1 MTSVLLFVAS
11 LFPAVLGHGYLQ
23 EPSSRSSMWRFGYNT
38 PHNYN
43 DNQLFCGGFQRQWD
57 RNGGKCGICGDPWD
71 GVRENE
77 AGGRYA
83 TGIIS
88 RKYKEGQIIDVQVK
102 ITASHFGY
110 FEFRL
115 CPNNNVHKPA
125 TQACLNQYVLHQPS
139 GSVRFLE
146 QGRPQTYAIKLK
158 LPKGLTCTQCVL
170 QWKYNA
176 GNSYGMSNDGRN
188 CKGCGKQEQF
198 YGCADVAISPADSGP
213 KGNGSPRPNLAQEQ
227 IVESRP
233 QLIPTFVN
241 GDGATCRGVQAFRLI
256 NSFADSWCQSNCR
269 QGYCP
274 MIYCTPA
281 CQKLT
286 VYG

>member
-1 MTSVLLFVAS
+1 MICLLFLALV
-11 LFPAVLGHGYLQ
+11 PAVLGHGYLQ
-23 EPSSRSSMWRFGYNT
+23 EPPSRSSMWRFGFNT

-43 DNQLFCGGFQRQWD
+43 DNQLFCGGFDRQWNK
-57 RNGGKCGICGDPWD
+57 NGGKCGICGDPWD

-88 RKYKEGQIIDVQVK
+88 RRYTEGQIIDVKVK
-102 ITASHFGY
+102 ITASHMGY

-125 TQACLNQYVLHQPS
+125 TQACLDQYVLHQPS

-146 QGRPQTYAIKLK
+146 QGRPQTYSIKVK

-176 GNSYGMSNDGRN
+176 GNSFGTAPNGQV
-188 CKGCGKQEQF
+188 CKGCGPQEQF
-198 YGCADVAISPADSGP
+198 YGCADIAISPATSGAHQA
-213 KGNGSPRPNLAQEQ
+213 GSYHPYVPQGVVA
-227 IVESRP
+227 RP
-233 QLIPTFVN
+233 QLPVGGSSVTCT
-241 GDGATCRGVQAFRLI
+241 ATTAFRRI
-256 NSFADSWCQSNCR
+256 SPWSADSWCVSNCR
-269 QGYCP
+269 MGNCPPMYCN
-274 MIYCTPA
+274 TP
-281 CQKLT
+281 CKSLR
-286 VYG
+286 VFG

>member
-1 MTSVLLFVAS
+1 MFCSGNITLVSFILKFFCKSVIYWYTLNL
-11 LFPAVLGHGYLQ
+11 AVIWFWQ
-23 EPSSRSSMWRFGYNT
+23 
-38 PHNYN
+38 
-43 DNQLFCGGFQRQWD
+43 C
-57 RNGGKCGICGDPWD
+57 
-71 GVRENE
+71 
-77 AGGRYA
+77 
-83 TGIIS
+83 
-88 RKYKEGQIIDVQVK
+88 
-102 ITASHFGY
+102 
-110 FEFRL
+110 
-115 CPNNNVHKPA
+115 
-125 TQACLNQYVLHQPS
+125 
-139 GSVRFLE
+139 
-146 QGRPQTYAIKLK
+146 LK
-158 LPKGLTCTQCVL
+158 LISASF
-170 QWKYNA
+170 YI

-198 YGCADVAISPADSGP
+198 YGCADVAISPADNGSQ
-213 KGNGSPRPNLAQEQ
+213 GNGSPRPNLVQEQ

-241 GDGATCRGVQAFRLI
+241 GDGATCRGVQAFRFI

>member
-1 MTSVLLFVAS
+1 MLALVIVAMI
-11 LFPAVLGHGYLQ
+11 PGVLGHGYLQ
-23 EPSSRSSMWRFGYNT
+23 EPPSRSSMWRFGFNT

-43 DNQLFCGGFQRQWD
+43 DNQLFCGGFDRQWN

-88 RKYKEGQIIDVQVK
+88 RQYTEGQVIDVKVK
-102 ITASHFGY
+102 ITASHMGY

-125 TQACLNQYVLHQPS
+125 TQACLDQYVLHQPS
-139 GSVRFLE
+139 GSVRFME
-146 QGRPQTYAIKLK
+146 QGRPQIYSLKLQ
-158 LPKGLTCTQCVL
+158 LPKGLTCSQCVL

-176 GNSYGMSNDGRN
+176 GNSFGVASNGQV

-198 YGCADVAISPADSGP
+198 YGCADIAINHASG
-213 KGNGSPRPNLAQEQ
+213 GSSQTGSYYPYVPQA
-227 IVESRP
+227 VVGRP
-233 QLIPTFVN
+233 QLPPTFV
-241 GDGATCRGVQAFRLI
+241 GGAAAVCTATTAFRRL
-256 NSFADSWCQSNCR
+256 SPSTADNWCVSNCR
-269 QGYCP
+269 MGNCPPLYCNSS
-274 MIYCTPA
+274 
-281 CQKLT
+281 CQNLR